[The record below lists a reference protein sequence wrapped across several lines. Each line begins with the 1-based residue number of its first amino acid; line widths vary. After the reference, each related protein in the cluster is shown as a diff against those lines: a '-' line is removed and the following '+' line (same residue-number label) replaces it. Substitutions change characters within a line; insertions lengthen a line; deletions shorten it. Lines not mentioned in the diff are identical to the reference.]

1 MSLPSIGEMRERIT
15 LTVPTMTTDAMGQQV
30 EAFADPFD
38 AWAMVTE
45 TMAGESGNTYD
56 GTENKRMIVA
66 VVRNNTSKVFTTR
79 MKLQWRGIDF
89 NVAGIRWLDGPKRFV
104 ELKAEVML

>member
-1 MSLPSIGEMRERIT
+1 MSLPSIGDMRERIT
-15 LTVPTMTTDAMGQQV
+15 LSVPTMTTDAMGQQV
-30 EAFADPFD
+30 EAFAEPFYV
-38 AWAMVTE
+38 WAMVTE
-45 TMAGESGNTYD
+45 TMSGESGNTYD
-56 GTENKRMIVA
+56 GTENKRTILA
-66 VVRNNTSKVFTTR
+66 VVRNNANRVFTTR